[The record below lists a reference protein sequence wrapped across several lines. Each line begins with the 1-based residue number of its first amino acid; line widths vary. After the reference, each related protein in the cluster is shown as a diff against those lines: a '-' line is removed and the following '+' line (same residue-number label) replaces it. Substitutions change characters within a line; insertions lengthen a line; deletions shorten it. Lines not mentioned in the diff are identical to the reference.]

1 MGTLQQGGHGI
12 CVWPLCAALTERRC
26 ARSCIYSVRHNERKV
41 VSEVMGLAKNHRRF
55 ATADAYA
62 GNVFRNPPSDRAA
75 RLFQTAEPKGKHG
88 RPTGIHLA
96 CRFNCQS
103 SQATAED
110 VITLMQQIQSN
121 YIISK
126 RYNLVPEVFP
136 VGER

>member
-1 MGTLQQGGHGI
+1 MPEA
-12 CVWPLCAALTERRC
+12 V
-26 ARSCIYSVRHNERKV
+26 YSVWHNERNV
-41 VSEVMGLAKNHRRF
+41 VSEVMGLAKNYKPF
-55 ATADAYA
+55 ATAYAYA
-62 GNVFRNPPSDRAA
+62 GSVLRNPPSDRAA
-75 RLFQTAEPKGKHG
+75 RLFQTAASKGKHG

-96 CRFNCQS
+96 CQFDCQS

-110 VITLMQQIQSN
+110 VITLMQQIHSN